1 MGVTMVKKPTR
12 QKKSDRLISQK
23 ATVDEQKIDMMLAP
37 LTRAIDLADR
47 KYGIDVLPELVQP
60 DTAAKWGMCLGKLN
74 DAMDA
79 GDVDEVAK
87 WVGAS
92 IRGLAY
98 LEAEVAASGALRASL
113 DFFEIED
120 GNGNIYA
127 VMDDGR
133 SWQELEAQYPGR
145 TFVTRREAAVALSF
159 YRQNAIGIM
168 TAEVKQHFP
177 KAEVIGIN
185 DDSLNDEIKF

>member
-1 MGVTMVKKPTR
+1 MHRMKKPTR

-60 DTAAKWGMCLGKLN
+60 ETAAKWGMCLGKLN

-79 GDVDEVAK
+79 GDIEEVAK

-113 DFFEIED
+113 DFFEIDD

-133 SWQELEAQYPGR
+133 SWQELESQYPGR

-159 YRQNAIGIM
+159 YRQHAIGIM

-185 DDSLNDEIKF
+185 DNLNDEIKL

>member
-1 MGVTMVKKPTR
+1 MAKLKKPVR

-47 KYGIDVLPELVQP
+47 KYGIDVLPELVKLE
-60 DTAAKWGMCLGKLN
+60 TAAKWGMCLGKLN

-79 GDVDEVAK
+79 GDVEEVAK

-98 LEAEVAASGALRASL
+98 MEAEIAASGALRASL
-113 DFFEIED
+113 DFFEIDD
-120 GNGNIYA
+120 GNGSIYA

-133 SWQELEAQYPGR
+133 SWQELEDQYPGR
-145 TFVTRREAAVALSF
+145 TFVTRREAAVALTF
-159 YRQNAIGIM
+159 YRKHALGIM
-168 TAEVKQHFP
+168 TAEIKHHFP
-177 KAEVIGIN
+177 KSEVIGIS
-185 DDSLNDEIKF
+185 DDNLNEEIKF

>member
-1 MGVTMVKKPTR
+1 MVKKPTR

-23 ATVDEQKIDMMLAP
+23 STVDEQKIDMMLAP

-98 LEAEVAASGALRASL
+98 LEAEVAASGARRASL

-120 GNGNIYA
+120 GNGSIYA

-133 SWQELEAQYPGR
+133 SWQELESQYPGR
-145 TFVTRREAAVALSF
+145 TFVTRREAAVALTF
-159 YRQNAIGIM
+159 YRKHALGIM
-168 TAEVKQHFP
+168 TAEIKHHFP
-177 KAEVIGIN
+177 KSEVIGIS